1 MVVFSEKEIMMT
13 KHILFIILVS
23 LLASCSSRNNDI
35 SEKSI
40 FIDSLMN
47 VMTLEEKIG
56 QMTLYTSGWDV
67 TGPTL
72 NENYKKELKAGK
84 VGALFNAHGVKYN
97 TELQRMAMEDTRLGI
112 PLLFGYDV
120 IHGYKT
126 IFPIPLGEAASW
138 NMELIKKSAELSAK
152 EAAAAGLNW
161 TFNPMVDISRDPRW
175 GRIAEGAGEDPY
187 LGSLIAAAKVKGYQG
202 EDLSDPLTLMACVK
216 HFAAY
221 GGAQAGRDYHTV
233 DMSDRVLRE
242 VYLPPYKAAL
252 DAGAATVMTSF
263 NEVDGVP
270 ASGSKYLM
278 TQILRDEWGFDGFIV
293 TDYTS
298 INEMVP
304 HGIVANEHDAAELA
318 LNAGVDMDMQ
328 GGVYNKN
335 LMVLIEEGKIEEK
348 QIDFA
353 VQRILAAKWDLGLFE
368 NPYRYLD
375 TTREQQILYSQELM
389 DHAHDV
395 ARESIVLLKNE
406 KWQGKPLLPLSKQI
420 RSIAIIGPLADN
432 QIDMLGTWHASGD
445 ASKVVT
451 VLQGIKNKIPKANI
465 MFANG
470 SGFEGDD
477 RSGFQEAIDIAKKA
491 DVVILALGENYIQN
505 GEAASRTNI
514 DLPGAQNALVEEI
527 LKLKKPI
534 VALVMAGRPL
544 AIENLEQSV
553 PSILNTWHLGTMAG
567 EAIADVL
574 FGDYNP
580 SGKLT
585 ITFPRNVGQI
595 PIYYSMKNTG
605 RPFDANSKY
614 TSKYIDVANEPL
626 YPFGYGLSYTSFEYS
641 DLSIDKSEISANE
654 TLTIKAKVTNTGDFE
669 GSEVVQMYIQDLV
682 GSVTRPVKELKGFW
696 KITLAPGE
704 SQIVSFTISPDNLRF
719 YDREMN
725 FTSEPGDFKVYIGPN
740 STEGLEGQFTLTSM
754 GTK

>member
-23 LLASCSSRNNDI
+23 LLAACSTRNSDVSDKSR
-35 SEKSI
+35 

-270 ASGSKYLM
+270 ASGSKYLL

-348 QIDFA
+348 QIDLA
-353 VQRILAAKWDLGLFE
+353 VQRILATKWDLGLFE

-375 TTREQQILYSQELM
+375 TAREQQIVYSQELM
-389 DHAHDV
+389 DHAHNV

-420 RSIAIIGPLADN
+420 KSIAVIGPLADN

-451 VLQGIKNKIPKANI
+451 VLQGIKNKIPEANI

-470 SGFEGDD
+470 VGFEGDD
-477 RSGFQEAIDIAKKA
+477 RSGFQEAKDIAKKA
-491 DVVILALGENYIQN
+491 DIVILALGENYVQN

-514 DLPGAQNALVEEI
+514 DLPGVQNALVEEI

-654 TLTIKAKVTNTGDFE
+654 TLTIKATVTNTGDFE

-704 SQIVSFTISPDNLRF
+704 SQVVSFTISPDNLRF
-719 YDREMN
+719 YDRDMN

-740 STEGLEGQFTLTSM
+740 STQGLEGQFTLTSM